1 MLYSCIFF
9 FFKQKTAYEMRISDW
24 SSDVCSSDLA
34 ENAGVR
40 VVEVEV
46 IDAGDAL
53 ECAHAALVDRV
64 LDLGAVKGAAL
75 VAARFAGE
83 EISDLGIAAEIGR
96 IGRAGQV
103 DALLHPMGS
112 ASEVE
117 RTEDAGGLNPIAGLG
132 RGRQRRGG
140 DEANRSE
147 EHTYELQ

>member
-1 MLYSCIFF
+1 
-9 FFKQKTAYEMRISDW
+9 MRISDW
-24 SSDVCSSDLA
+24 SSDVCSSDL
-34 ENAGVR
+34 
-40 VVEVEV
+40 
-46 IDAGDAL
+46 
-53 ECAHAALVDRV
+53 
-64 LDLGAVKGAAL
+64 AL

-103 DALLHPMGS
+103 DALLHPMGF

-140 DEANRSE
+140 DEANAGGMHLRTLAIADSAGDVVQLAMMRACTEVQLATGNLGSEDGAGIQAVAVVAAADRSD
-147 EHTYELQ
+147 EH